1 MEVQVSGSRAIG
13 LIGLALAAFAVSVPA
28 HAGGGMTGGA
38 TEWTQIMNNTELV
51 SQVGEAVNTTSNTLM
66 TAQSTMQMLRQLPES
81 VVNES
86 MGGLPVEK
94 VQAMADAYKVMSQAT
109 GVYRDA
115 ENVLRQAQA
124 DGQRLNVSPQQ
135 LLRMKAEAAYKYGGV
150 YQTTYEQELAKLK
163 RLAET
168 SKDVQRQAEIV
179 RGIDSNVGG
188 IQTLASQN
196 LKMQATLTDIS
207 SSIATANANAALA
220 AKQAQ
225 EKEGDAKNQKA
236 IELDELRRNQ
246 EKAKAVRDGIS
257 LKGVLPE

>member
-1 MEVQVSGSRAIG
+1 MKRRTLTIT
-13 LIGLALAAFAVSVPA
+13 LALVLAAPA

-38 TEWTQIMNNTELV
+38 TEWTQIMNNMELV
-51 SQVGEAVNTTSNTLM
+51 QQVGEAVNTTSNTLM

-81 VVNES
+81 VVNEA

-94 VQAMADAYKVMSQAT
+94 VQAMADAYRVMSQAT

-124 DGQRLNVSPQQ
+124 DGQRLKVSPQT
-135 LLRMKAEAAYKYGGV
+135 LLRMKAEAAYKLGGI
-150 YQTTYEQELAKLK
+150 YQTTYEQELAKLR

-207 SSIATANANAALA
+207 SSIATANANAAETARQAEIEKGRGADREREMRSARERA
-220 AKQAQ
+220 ARSP
-225 EKEGDAKNQKA
+225 DA
-236 IELDELRRNQ
+236 
-246 EKAKAVRDGIS
+246 GI
-257 LKGVLPE
+257 KLPFEQRIVK